1 VLWRFF
7 RPPLAL
13 PRSSA
18 THPHERERQQPHNI
32 KRAVAV
38 THRDCSATRLA
49 VGEAAMA
56 TRQAETAVHAE
67 ALRAFPAEVARR
79 KPTRSAVACIM
90 DLNGSGEA
98 VS

>member
-1 VLWRFF
+1 
-7 RPPLAL
+7 
-13 PRSSA
+13 
-18 THPHERERQQPHNI
+18 
-32 KRAVAV
+32 
-38 THRDCSATRLA
+38 
-49 VGEAAMA
+49 MA